1 MTLRFIA
8 AGFLLVSC
16 GLAQTPQPENATATP
31 DASQPKFVMAD
42 VHVSTTPHNAVQ
54 VFGGVVRNGRY
65 VDRDETMLQLIEGAY
80 GVDEDNVGGGPGW
93 VSSDLF
99 DVIARVP
106 DGTTSA
112 TAKLMVQALLADR
125 FKLVLSH
132 DTRPLPRYVLS
143 VDKGGSK
150 LETGLPDRA
159 IPSACHKG
167 RAGDAATRAIRLRY
181 PTSK

>member
-1 MTLRFIA
+1 MILRLIG
-8 AGFLLVSC
+8 AGFLLARC
-16 GLAQTPQPENATATP
+16 CLAQTPQPKTAA
-31 DASQPKFVMAD
+31 ASPAAAQPKFVMAD

-54 VFGGVVRNGRY
+54 SFGGVVRNGRY

-112 TAKLMVQALLADR
+112 QAKLMVQTLLADR
-125 FKLVLSH
+125 FRLVLGH
-132 DTRPLPRYVLS
+132 DTRPLPRYV
-143 VDKGGSK
+143 
-150 LETGLPDRA
+150 
-159 IPSACHKG
+159 
-167 RAGDAATRAIRLRY
+167 
-181 PTSK
+181 